1 MTGLGS
7 CSGAGCFAGALKARN
22 ELDNTILSLFFN
34 TTRGG
39 TGSCHMDSEEC
50 LEQVRITFGTE
61 ICVVRKSALFGCVGH
76 IINKI
81 IKERS
86 YFLFV
91 K

>member
-1 MTGLGS
+1 
-7 CSGAGCFAGALKARN
+7 
-22 ELDNTILSLFFN
+22 
-34 TTRGG
+34 
-39 TGSCHMDSEEC
+39 MDSEEC